1 MSPKLIRDV
10 VGLFWNQK
18 VIAQEIYSIILD
30 LHNDY
35 SHCQHLLA
43 LVRDELKSWLAFLLL
58 YVLINVCQSHFL
70 FYLNNNAL

>member
-18 VIAQEIYSIILD
+18 VIASEIYSIILD
-30 LHNDY
+30 LHNNY
-35 SHCQHLLA
+35 SHCQQLLA

-70 FYLNNNAL
+70 FCLNNNAL

>member
-30 LHNDY
+30 LHNNY
-35 SHCQHLLA
+35 SHCEHLLA

-58 YVLINVCQSHFL
+58 YVLLMYVNLI
-70 FYLNNNAL
+70 FYFV